1 MASPSPAPL
10 YMLPIASRPQKTW
23 SQVVHAIIAGL
34 VFFVG
39 CVMIHATQLVFVI
52 PLYFIPSTRARKLH
66 EQGVKYSKGAFGKL
80 TVLMCQLFA
89 PTTLRVTFET
99 DGLGA
104 FAPEQIEQIVVRDS
118 SGKVVEFRLPPK
130 MVIIANHQIYADW
143 WYAWSFMYFMNMHRD
158 ILIVLKKS
166 LKWVPVLGWGMQVFR
181 FIFLARSWAH
191 DKHVL
196 VSHLAKLGRKAHLED
211 TPLTFLIYPEGTVIS
226 NETRPISKKYA
237 DKLGILDMRYTLLP
251 RSTGLHYS
259 LRALAPRIPD
269 LKLLDM
275 TVAYPGIPAGGD
287 GQLYYTIRSIFM
299 DRIAP
304 PTVHIHLRLIDVA
317 SMVPVGDL
325 TGANPAVTPPSV
337 SASAKPPVYP
347 TNQKD
352 VAMNGH
358 PTPAESTIEVDPPE
372 NERIAFD
379 EWLRA
384 LWRLKDEKLEEYHLS
399 DSFSEKKVDNGAVQ
413 DDSRK
418 RFNSSVP
425 AIEIPLR
432 LKKPRDALD
441 AFCFFGPAALGWAWQ
456 KVKAT

>member
-1 MASPSPAPL
+1 MAPPSSAPL
-10 YMLPIASRPQKTW
+10 HMLPIASRPQKTW
-23 SQVVHAIIAGL
+23 SQFVHAIISGL

-66 EQGVKYSKGAFGKL
+66 DEGVRYTKGAFGKL
-80 TVLMCQLFA
+80 AVLMCQLFA

-104 FAPEQIEQIVVRDS
+104 FTPEQIQQIVVRDS
-118 SGKVVEFRLPPK
+118 SGKVVELRLPPK

-143 WYAWSFMYFMNMHRD
+143 WYAWSFMYFMNMHRN

-166 LKWVPVLGWGMQVFR
+166 FKWVPVLGWGMQVFR

-211 TPLTFLIYPEGTVIS
+211 TPLAFLIYPEGTVIS

-237 DKLGILDMRYTLLP
+237 DRLGIPDMRYTLLP

-275 TVAYPGIPAGGD
+275 TVAYPGIPGGGD

-317 SMVPVGDL
+317 STVPVGDL

-337 SASAKPPVYP
+337 SASAKPPAYP
-347 TNQKD
+347 TNEKD
-352 VAMNGH
+352 AAMNGH
-358 PTPAESTIEVDPPE
+358 ATPAVSTIEADPPE
-372 NERIAFD
+372 KERIAFD

-384 LWRLKDEKLEEYHLS
+384 LWRSKDEKLEEYYLS
-399 DSFSEKKVDNGAVQ
+399 DSLSEKEVKNGAVQ

-418 RFNSSVP
+418 RFNSSAP

-432 LKKPRDALD
+432 LKKPRDVLD

-456 KVKAT
+456 KVKAG